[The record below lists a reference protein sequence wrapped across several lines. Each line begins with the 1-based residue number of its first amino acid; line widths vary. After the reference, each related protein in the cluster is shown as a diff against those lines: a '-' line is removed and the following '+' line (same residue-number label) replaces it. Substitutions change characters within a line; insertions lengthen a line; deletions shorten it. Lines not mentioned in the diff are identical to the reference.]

1 MENKKNYADVV
12 ECANCGEKFDVSE
25 LFPGVDGRAYCETCH
40 AELFATCEHC
50 GEICYR
56 DDVSSV
62 YVGHAGWEEWCPNC
76 VDDFAFECEDCG
88 DLTSNDYHNEIDG
101 EDICD
106 DCANHSSRYEECVCC
121 GEIHIVDNMSYS
133 DRQGGYACD
142 DCYNDCVVI
151 NNYHSG
157 PRPLLWLSNNPAD
170 RYNRKYKLFVG
181 VELEIDKGG
190 ERDDHAEE
198 IVEAGGHTP
207 NEDITC
213 ESDGSLDDGFEI
225 ISTTATVD
233 YHIHGYG
240 WDDMMARA
248 IDLGY
253 TSHDAGTCGLHVH
266 MDREYFADMQQVNPE
281 AVLTVIVANN
291 DEWLKRFSR
300 RSYFGYC
307 QFLPERYKFHSEDF
321 KSKDKYGNELDR
333 DEVMYRLGNA
343 QRQLS
348 GHGSCLNFDG
358 YRTLEV
364 RFNRGTLNYST
375 FVATM
380 QFIQMLADIV
390 KSCHHIEQACDVT
403 LRNFKSLARRR
414 GYKEFLEYLKRRN
427 IQ

>member
-1 MENKKNYADVV
+1 MENMKNYA
-12 ECANCGEKFDVSE
+12 ECANCGEE
-25 LFPGVDGRAYCETCH
+25 LSIEELTTGIDGELYCDSCFS
-40 AELFATCEHC
+40 ELFATCERC
-50 GEICYR
+50 GETCYR
-56 DDVSSV
+56 DDLSSV
-62 YVGHAGWEEWCPNC
+62 YAGGHAGWEEWCPNC

-88 DLTSNDYHNEIDG
+88 DLTSNDFRNNIDG

-106 DCANHSSRYEECVCC
+106 DCVNHSSRYEECVRC

-133 DRQGGYACD
+133 DRQGGYVCE
-142 DCYNDCVVI
+142 DCYNDCTVI

-157 PRPLLWLSNNPAD
+157 PRPLLWLSENRED
-170 RYNRKYKLFVG
+170 RYNRKHKLFVG

-190 ERDDHAEE
+190 ERDDHAED
-198 IVEAGGHTP
+198 IVDAGGHTP
-207 NEDITC
+207 NDDITC

-225 ISTTATVD
+225 ISTTATTD

-240 WDDMMARA
+240 WDDMMEKA

-300 RSYFGYC
+300 RTYFGYC
-307 QFLPERYKFHSEDF
+307 QFLPESYKFRAEDF

-333 DEVMYRLGNA
+333 GEALYRLGNA

-348 GHGSCLNFDG
+348 GHGSCMNFDG
-358 YRTLEV
+358 YRTLEI

-380 QFIQMLADIV
+380 QFVQMLADIT
-390 KSCHHIEQACDVT
+390 KSCHHVEQACEVT

-414 GYKEFLEYLKRRN
+414 GYKEFLDYLKRRN